1 MKKKFIN
8 TVYVEGYLYEHDLT
22 IKKVMKEDS
31 KNYGKNFITGSI
43 SIATD
48 DKLMNIVQVVF
59 RYVVP
64 EYKTFTILSDI
75 ISGKL
80 GTVLDCGKE
89 SATKMA
95 VVSNIAVNDWY
106 REDGTLV
113 SGKRNEGGFINII
126 KGDFTKSEDERNTFK
141 ADMLIT
147 KVTELEANEE
157 KGYEEKVT
165 IDGYIFNYRNDILP
179 VSFRVKNAAAIKYF
193 NSLDISPKNPIFTQV
208 WGNIE
213 SQVVVKKTV
222 TESAFGDDLV
232 EERES
237 SYKEYVLKSKS
248 KEDYLFNDETTITV
262 DELKAALS
270 AREQMLAEIKQR
282 NEEYKKTKNTK
293 PSLDSTFNLDDD
305 SSSDEEYTF

>member
-8 TVYVEGYLYEHDLT
+8 TVYVEGYLYEHDLS

-31 KNYGKNFITGSI
+31 KNYGKNFITGTI

-48 DKLMNIVQVVF
+48 DKLMNIVQIAF
-59 RYVVP
+59 RYVAP

-193 NSLDISPKNPIFTQV
+193 NSLDISPKNPMFTQV

-248 KEDYLFNDETTITV
+248 KEDYLFNDETTITD

-270 AREQMLAEIKQR
+270 AREQMLAEVKQR
-282 NEEYKKTKNTK
+282 NEEYKKTKKHKTIFRLN
-293 PSLDSTFNLDDD
+293 F
-305 SSSDEEYTF
+305 

>member
-59 RYVVP
+59 RYVAP

>member
-1 MKKKFIN
+1 
-8 TVYVEGYLYEHDLT
+8 
-22 IKKVMKEDS
+22 MKEDS
-31 KNYGKNFITGSI
+31 ENYGKNFITGSI

-59 RYVVP
+59 RYVAP

-193 NSLDISPKNPIFTQV
+193 NSLDISPKNPMFTQV

-248 KEDYLFNDETTITV
+248 KEDYLFNDETTITD

>member
-31 KNYGKNFITGSI
+31 ENYGKNFITGSI

-59 RYVVP
+59 RYVAP

-193 NSLDISPKNPIFTQV
+193 NSLDISPKNPMFTQV

-248 KEDYLFNDETTITV
+248 KEDYLFNDETTITD

>member
-8 TVYVEGYLYEHDLT
+8 TVYVEGYLYEHDLS

-48 DKLMNIVQVVF
+48 DKLMNIVQVAF
-59 RYVVP
+59 RYVAP

-75 ISGKL
+75 VSGKL
-80 GTVLDCGKE
+80 GTVLGSGKE

-95 VVSNIAVNDWY
+95 VITNIAVNDWY

-165 IDGYIFNYRNDILP
+165 VDGYVFNYKNDILP
-179 VSFRVKNAAAIKYF
+179 VSFRVRDPKAIKYF

-213 SQVVVKKTV
+213 SQVVIKKTV

-270 AREQMLAEIKQR
+270 AREQMLAEVKQR

>member
-59 RYVVP
+59 RYVAP

-80 GTVLDCGKE
+80 GTVLDYGKE

-95 VVSNIAVNDWY
+95 VVTNIAVNDWY

-165 IDGYIFNYRNDILP
+165 VDGYIFNYRNDILP
-179 VSFRVKNAAAIKYF
+179 VSFRVRDPKAIKYF
-193 NSLDISPKNPIFTQV
+193 NGLDISPKNPIFTQV

-305 SSSDEEYTF
+305 SPSDEEYTF